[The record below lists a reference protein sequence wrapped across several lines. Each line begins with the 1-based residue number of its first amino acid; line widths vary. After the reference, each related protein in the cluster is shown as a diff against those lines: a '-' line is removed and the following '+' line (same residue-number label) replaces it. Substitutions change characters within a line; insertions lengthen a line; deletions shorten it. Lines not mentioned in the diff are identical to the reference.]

1 MEGNNY
7 VDLVKSLGRLEKGGL
22 LGIENEGIIPK
33 TRTKQNSSSSLNRRK
48 KKLSNC
54 FKRKI

>member
-22 LGIENEGIIPK
+22 LGIENEEI
-33 TRTKQNSSSSLNRRK
+33 TTLAMSN
-48 KKLSNC
+48 LSRAVTFQTSC
-54 FKRKI
+54 

>member
-33 TRTKQNSSSSLNRRK
+33 TRTIYENTRK
-48 KKLSNC
+48 L
-54 FKRKI
+54 